1 MTLVKLDYT
10 LETPE
15 ERVQLVSEFVK
26 ENPNLSSAYLDNL
39 TDYILLAV
47 SKQERKQRK
56 ILTENRLSTINKRET
71 SYEGL
76 ALTLENGEDGIY
88 NLTQENK
95 NALLQPRIS
104 ITKKDKEE
112 IPELR
117 KLCEEIA
124 RLEAVAQNKTGRDA
138 YIYKKML
145 IDMRK
150 DQYAIK
156 NIFRLPVQSGFS
168 LAGKPTIALDG
179 FNYLD
184 SEGNVQS
191 HGITFTNPAIVSEI
205 LANYAHLK
213 EDGYDHFQDDTY
225 YLMEDFDEL
234 CGRALMEEP
243 ILDRIVEY
251 KIDGRQNNE
260 IQKLLEEEFQQTYSA
275 EYISSL
281 WRKKIPKLIATQ
293 AQKDWLEW
301 HFTEEE
307 KGHWKRCSR
316 CKEIKLAHNLYF
328 SKNSTS
334 KDGFYS
340 LCKQCRNK
348 GGQK

>member
-1 MTLVKLDYT
+1 
-10 LETPE
+10 
-15 ERVQLVSEFVK
+15 
-26 ENPNLSSAYLDNL
+26 
-39 TDYILLAV
+39 
-47 SKQERKQRK
+47 
-56 ILTENRLSTINKRET
+56 
-71 SYEGL
+71 
-76 ALTLENGEDGIY
+76 
-88 NLTQENK
+88 
-95 NALLQPRIS
+95 
-104 ITKKDKEE
+104 
-112 IPELR
+112 
-117 KLCEEIA
+117 
-124 RLEAVAQNKTGRDA
+124 
-138 YIYKKML
+138 
-145 IDMRK
+145 
-150 DQYAIK
+150 
-156 NIFRLPVQSGFS
+156 
-168 LAGKPTIALDG
+168 
-179 FNYLD
+179 
-184 SEGNVQS
+184 
-191 HGITFTNPAIVSEI
+191 
-205 LANYAHLK
+205 
-213 EDGYDHFQDDTY
+213 
-225 YLMEDFDEL
+225 MEDFDEL

-307 KGHWKRCSR
+307 KGRWKRCSR